1 MPPTFK
7 HNFTA
12 GPFQGTSTFSTGLFI
27 NNEFQDGEGQKTI
40 DVFNPSTEKVIAQ
53 IAEASAAD
61 VDRAVQA
68 AQKAFETSWG
78 LTVPGNERGKLMMKL
93 ADLIE
98 RDIDE
103 IAAIESLDNGKAFS
117 VSKNFDVTQAAAV
130 IRYYAGW
137 ADKVHG
143 NVIEVN
149 EQQLAYTRHEPIGVV
164 GQIIPWNFPL
174 YMFSW
179 KVGPAL
185 ATGNTIVLKPSEFT
199 SLSALRVCALIV
211 EAGFPPGVVNV
222 VPGYGKIAGKAIST
236 HMGIEK
242 VAFTGSTVVG
252 QEIMRDAASTNLK
265 KVTLELGGKSPSI
278 VFDDADIEQ
287 AVRWAAYGVF
297 FNHGQTCCAGSR
309 IFVQESIYDKFLE
322 GFTKRV
328 KSLQVGDP
336 FHPETFQGPQ
346 VSQLQYD
353 RVMGYIEHGKK
364 EGATL
369 HLGGERHGT
378 EGYFIQPTIFTDVT
392 ADMKICR
399 EEIFG
404 PVGVVKT
411 FKDEHGRQIWIV
423 IFAIFFISGADIIH
437 QANDTFYGLAAAIFS
452 SNISR
457 ALKTAH
463 ELKAGTVWIN
473 CVNQLHASVPFGG
486 FKQSGFGRE
495 LGEYALDNYT
505 NIKTVNVNLSR
516 DSPI

>member
-1 MPPTFK
+1 V
-7 HNFTA
+7 
-12 GPFQGTSTFSTGLFI
+12 
-27 NNEFQDGEGQKTI
+27 DGEGQKTI
-40 DVFNPSTEKVIAQ
+40 DVFNPSTDKIIAK
-53 IAEASAAD
+53 ISEASAAD

-68 AQKAFETSWG
+68 AQKAFQTSWG
-78 LTVPGNERGKLMMKL
+78 LKVPGCERGKLLMKL

-98 RDIDE
+98 RDMDE

-117 VSKNFDVTQAAAV
+117 ISKNFDVAQAAAV

-137 ADKVHG
+137 ADKIHG

-149 EQQLAYTRHEPIGVV
+149 EHQLAYTRHEPIGVV

-222 VPGYGKIAGKAIST
+222 IPGYGKIAGKAISL
-236 HMGIEK
+236 HMHIEK

-252 QEIMRDAASTNLK
+252 QEIMKDAASTNLK

-278 VFDDADIEQ
+278 VFHDADIEQ
-287 AVRWAAYGVF
+287 AVRWAAFGVY

-309 IFVQESIYDKFLE
+309 IFVQESVYEKFLH
-322 GFTKRV
+322 GFTEQV
-328 KSLQVGDP
+328 KKLKVGDP

-346 VSQLQYD
+346 VSQVQYD

-369 HLGGERHGT
+369 HLGGQRHGT

-392 ADMKICR
+392 ADMKISR

-404 PVGVVKT
+404 PVGVIKT
-411 FKDEHGRQIWIV
+411 FKDEDDIV
-423 IFAIFFISGADIIH
+423 H

-452 SNISR
+452 RDISR
-457 ALKTAH
+457 AIKTAND
-463 ELKAGTVWIN
+463 LKAGTVWIN
-473 CVNQLHASVPFGG
+473 CVNQLHPSVPFGG

-505 NIKTVNVNLSR
+505 NIKTVNVNLSNP
-516 DSPI
+516 SPI

>member
-1 MPPTFK
+1 
-7 HNFTA
+7 
-12 GPFQGTSTFSTGLFI
+12 
-27 NNEFQDGEGQKTI
+27 
-40 DVFNPSTEKVIAQ
+40 
-53 IAEASAAD
+53 
-61 VDRAVQA
+61 
-68 AQKAFETSWG
+68 
-78 LTVPGNERGKLMMKL
+78 
-93 ADLIE
+93 
-98 RDIDE
+98 
-103 IAAIESLDNGKAFS
+103 
-117 VSKNFDVTQAAAV
+117 
-130 IRYYAGW
+130 
-137 ADKVHG
+137 
-143 NVIEVN
+143 
-149 EQQLAYTRHEPIGVV
+149 
-164 GQIIPWNFPL
+164 
-174 YMFSW
+174 
-179 KVGPAL
+179 
-185 ATGNTIVLKPSEFT
+185 
-199 SLSALRVCALIV
+199 
-211 EAGFPPGVVNV
+211 VVNV
-222 VPGYGKIAGKAIST
+222 VPGYGKITGKAIST
-236 HMGIEK
+236 HMSIEK

-252 QEIMRDAASTNLK
+252 QEIMRDSANTNLK

-287 AVRWAAYGVF
+287 AIRWASYGVF

-322 GFTKRV
+322 GFTEQV
-328 KSLQVGDP
+328 KNLQVGDP
-336 FHPETFQGPQ
+336 FHPGTFQGPQ

-369 HLGGERHGT
+369 HLGGQRHGT

-404 PVGVVKT
+404 PVGVIKT
-411 FKDEHGRQIWIV
+411 FKDEDDIV
-423 IFAIFFISGADIIH
+423 H

-463 ELKAGTVWIN
+463 ELKAGTVWVN

-516 DSPI
+516 ESPI